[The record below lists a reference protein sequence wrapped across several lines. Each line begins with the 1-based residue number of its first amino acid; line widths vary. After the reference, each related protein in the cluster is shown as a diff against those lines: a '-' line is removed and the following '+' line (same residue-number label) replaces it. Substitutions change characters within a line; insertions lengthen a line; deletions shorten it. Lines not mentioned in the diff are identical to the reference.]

1 MSYSR
6 SQLTFAVALILCSA
20 TLVYSQNPAT
30 CTFNLFQAPGLING
44 VNDFRTT
51 VGQRSSI
58 PQQGF
63 IRYSGGGVFYFTA
76 PNAAFTSFMA
86 RNDGGVS
93 VGSYSS
99 QASSTMARGFILQ
112 GLTTFTSFTHPKS
125 VLGTRFTGIN
135 KYNSI
140 VGWYLDSAEIA
151 HGFKRFS
158 NGGLATLDFPGASQ
172 GTTPVGINDYGT
184 VAGSFSDSTGGQHG
198 FIYHTGTWAK
208 VDFPNSNGQTQ
219 LVGISNNNVVVG
231 FSTLQEP
238 YVSFIYANGV
248 FKTISAPNTFN
259 TIVTGVSANGIISGN
274 VVFNAGGS
282 SAFTATC
289 K

>member
-1 MSYSR
+1 MSYLR
-6 SQLTFAVALILCSA
+6 SQFVAA
-20 TLVYSQNPAT
+20 LVVCAASLSYSQSQAT
-30 CTFNLFQAPGLING
+30 CTFNLFQAPGLVNG

-51 VGQRSSI
+51 VGENSQI
-58 PQQGF
+58 PQQAF
-63 IRYSGGGVFYFTA
+63 VRYSGGGFFYFSGQVA
-76 PNAAFTSFMA
+76 LATSPMA
-86 RNDGGVS
+86 RNDGGVT
-93 VGSYSS
+93 VGTYTTQGTGSN
-99 QASSTMARGFILQ
+99 TTKGFIFQ
-112 GLTTFTSFTHPKS
+112 GPSTFTSFTHPRS
-125 VLGTRFTGIN
+125 VWGTHFAGIN

-140 VGWYLDSAEIA
+140 VGWYLDSAETA
-151 HGFKRFS
+151 HGFKRYS
-158 NGGLATLDFPGASQ
+158 NGGLAGLDYPGASQ
-172 GTTPVGINDYGT
+172 GTTPAGINDFGT

-198 FIYHTGTWAK
+198 FIYHAGTWAK

-274 VVFNAGGS
+274 VVFNAGGP